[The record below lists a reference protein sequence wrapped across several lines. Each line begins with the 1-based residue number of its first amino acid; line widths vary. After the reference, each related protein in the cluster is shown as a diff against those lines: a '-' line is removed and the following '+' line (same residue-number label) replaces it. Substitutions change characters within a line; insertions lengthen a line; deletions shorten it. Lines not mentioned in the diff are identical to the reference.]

1 MITVVGEFV
10 GTRTQILGEIDYRYP
25 LISMDKLV
33 LWDKPRTGPRIR
45 IGVRVMGTM

>member
-25 LISMDKLV
+25 LISMDNLV
-33 LWDKPRTGPRIR
+33 LWDKPRAGPRTR
-45 IGVRVMGTM
+45 IGIRVTGTM